1 VIDTTKTVRDDDEVQ
16 VEGRLFLMDDAAFLK
31 TDHGFYEITDDE
43 FYERARALVS
53 PIQALDAVF
62 IVQRQTTTDIDDGER
77 PHQVR
82 SCDYSVPMLTVHMGR
97 SSFWATKDVCASLVA
112 QDVGR
117 EFR

>member
-1 VIDTTKTVRDDDEVQ
+1 MSTVTIRDDDELQ

-62 IVQRQTTTDIDDGER
+62 IVQRQTSTDIDSGER

-82 SCDYSVPMLTVHMGR
+82 SCDYSVPMLTVHAGR
-97 SSFWATKDVCASLVA
+97 ESFWAHADVCSSLVA